1 MLRCIEEKMAD
12 KTNMTIRDHI
22 LYFYILLAICFGI
35 VRQAE
40 AHPHIFV
47 DYQLEFQF
55 DETGLNGIRCEWK
68 HDAISSSDMFSNFD
82 LNGDKELSDDE
93 ALEMVTQLKKDWYDT
108 YYYTV
113 LQINSD
119 YSDITEVKDLGA
131 RMENR
136 RVVTW
141 FTIPTQIEASE
152 ENQTV
157 RIVQTDNN
165 YYIAFS
171 LAEEKPY
178 AIKGGENY
186 ATQIE
191 LKDSYDAMADGA
203 KDVVLTFRKKSAE
216 EKTET
221 PTTNTLAN
229 DTPTT
234 PSTAPQ
240 TPSPRPSGLSWVA
253 AKQKALQGKMET
265 LLSEDNADDSRIAT
279 ILLLCLISFAYGV
292 LHAAGPGHGKV
303 ITASW
308 LAGGSQRLASG
319 VILGSLLAFFHGL
332 SGVTVVLIGRFIFE
346 KTALATMGS
355 AEKPLQV
362 ISFSLIAALGL
373 FLIIKEIY
381 SYVKGPR
388 EEKSTTKHDKHHI
401 KFGHEAEEALEEAV
415 EKNGSFKS
423 ILWLALAAGI
433 VPCPGVVLV
442 MLFCSAMG
450 ETLLGLLL
458 AVCVTLGMAMTISL
472 AGLIVII
479 ARNAAVRS
487 ARFSPRTIQ
496 KAEILMRVAGGCLIF
511 IAGSFL
517 LSVALAG

>member
-1 MLRCIEEKMAD
+1 M
-12 KTNMTIRDHI
+12 NMIIRDHI
-22 LYFYILLAICFGI
+22 LCFCILLAICFGI
-35 VRQAE
+35 ARQAE
-40 AHPHIFV
+40 AHPHVFV

-55 DETGLNGIRCEWK
+55 DEKGLKGIRCEWK
-68 HDAISSSDMFSNFD
+68 HDAITSSDMFSNFD
-82 LNGDKELSDDE
+82 LDGDKKLSEDE
-93 ALEMVTQLKKDWYDT
+93 ALELVTELKDDWYNA

-113 LQINSD
+113 LQINDD
-119 YSDITEVKDLGA
+119 YSDVTEVKDLGA
-131 RMENR
+131 RMDNR
-136 RVVTW
+136 RVVIW
-141 FTIPTQIEASE
+141 FTIPTQIQTSE

-165 YYIAFS
+165 YYVAFS
-171 LAEEKPY
+171 LAEKEPY
-178 AIKGGENY
+178 AIEGGENY

-191 LKDSYDAMADGA
+191 LEDSYDAMADGA
-203 KDVVLTFRKKSAE
+203 KDVVLTFRKKTAE
-216 EKTET
+216 EKTQTQT
-221 PTTNTLAN
+221 PTTSTLAN

-234 PSTAPQ
+234 STAAPQ
-240 TPSPRPSGLSWVA
+240 TPSPRPSGLSWIA
-253 AKQKALQGKMET
+253 AKQKALQGKMEV
-265 LLSEDNADDSRIAT
+265 LLSEDNADDSRVVT

-332 SGVTVVLIGRFIFE
+332 SGVTVVLVGRFIFE

-362 ISFSLIAALGL
+362 ISFSLISALGL
-373 FLIIKEIY
+373 FLIIKEAY
-381 SYVKGPR
+381 SYVKSPK
-388 EEKSTTKHDKHHI
+388 EEKSTTKHCKHNI
-401 KFGHEAEEALEEAV
+401 KIGHEAEEALEEAV
-415 EKNGSFKS
+415 EKHSSLKS

-496 KAEILMRVAGGCLIF
+496 KVELMMRVGGGCLIF
-511 IAGSFL
+511 IVGSFF
-517 LSVALAG
+517 LSVALTG